1 MLPISTV
8 SQVPGMTTVGEGSN
22 QREQGTKVV
31 GSVRERVV
39 VSCNFGTRK
48 VVQRGSL
55 RTSWTLLKKFSLFHL
70 GGRYSIG
77 YDFAVLSREQFSAK
91 GHENKERSIDKSYIV
106 IDRHNSGLENA

>member
-39 VSCNFGTRK
+39 GTRK

-77 YDFAVLSREQFSAK
+77 YDFAVLSREQYSAK